1 MYDRQLL
8 ARLSGSRS
16 PYGMQHGSERRLLG
30 RLLGLATMNSQ
41 HCSSAWDAQAVR
53 QRSSTAH
60 STARLDS
67 AARPHG
73 MSAKFGGT
81 ARPHRLSARVVLSFM
96 VVDLGS
102 LAPQHTAQQLSLA
115 AQAGS
120 TLGRAAP
127 PPCERFTCLP
137 AFEPHGRA
145 RRTLTQTC
153 RPSGSRRGGGTTH
166 RSPPAPPPP
175 HSPPTPPNR
184 TVRSQ
189 PARSPLPVLRAGADS
204 GGLQTRNAAVRAAGA
219 R

>member
-1 MYDRQLL
+1 MPAQLASTARPQLVHVDRPLTGRA
-8 ARLSGSRS
+8 ARLASTAC
-16 PYGMQHGSERRLLG
+16 QHGLSALDAPRSSAAHLGSVANSHTHGSPARL
-30 RLLGLATMNSQ
+30 ASTACQ

-60 STARLDS
+60 SAARLDS

-81 ARPHRLSARVVLSFM
+81 ARPHRLSARVILSFM

-102 LAPQHTAQQLSLA
+102 SAPQHTAQQLSLA

-166 RSPPAPPPP
+166 RGPPAPPL
-175 HSPPTPPNR
+175 
-184 TVRSQ
+184 TVRPHRPTAPPQ
-189 PARSPLPVLRAGADS
+189 PARP
-204 GGLQTRNAAVRAAGA
+204 
-219 R
+219 